1 MLTRALRAAPRQ
13 RAALSLS
20 STTSPSVSPS
30 PLSSHPSL
38 THTASLSTTAP
49 RPACASSSS
58 KKTRPSRFPAPAA
71 PEKIPTTS
79 IRVLRTVAAL
89 RAHTGPLTRDQ
100 RIVSLVPTMGALH
113 AGHIALIRAA
123 ALASHNVIVSLYVN
137 PAQFG
142 PKEDLASYPRTWEAD
157 TAALARLSRDLA
169 DDPATLG
176 SISAVFAP
184 STEELYPG
192 GFPGQDVDSHGSF
205 VTITPLAARLE
216 GASRPT
222 FFRGVATVCAK
233 LFNAVQPQQVYFG
246 QKDVQQTV
254 VIRRLVRDFLFPT
267 EVVVVPTVREPDG
280 LALSSRNVYLGER
293 RRRVA
298 TVLNR
303 ALKAAEGAYEGGKLD
318 AGAVL
323 GAAKGVTDA
332 VTVEQA
338 ALAVE
343 ERVGFEVDYVSLTD
357 PDTMEDIEVIDP
369 AKGAILCGAIKM
381 LPVEAPREG
390 EDLGHGGGPA
400 VRLIDNIILPPKA
413 S

>member
-1 MLTRALRAAPRQ
+1 MLTRALRSAPRQ
-13 RAALSLS
+13 RAVLSLS
-20 STTSPSVSPS
+20 SPASSTRSAPS
-30 PLSSHPSL
+30 HL
-38 THTASLSTTAP
+38 TLTQTAPLSTTTA
-49 RPACASSSS
+49 RPACGTSTKS
-58 KKTRPSRFPAPAA
+58 RPSRFPAPPA
-71 PEKIPTTS
+71 PEKIPNTS

-89 RAHTGPLTRDQ
+89 RAHTSPLTRDH
-100 RIVSLVPTMGALH
+100 RTLSLVPTMGALH

-169 DDPATLG
+169 DDPDVLG
-176 SISAVFAP
+176 KISAVFAP

-192 GFPGQDVDSHGSF
+192 GFPGQEVDSPGSF
-205 VTITPLAARLE
+205 INITPLAARLE
-216 GASRPT
+216 GSSRPT

-267 EVVVVPTVREPDG
+267 EVVVVPTVREADG

-293 RRRVA
+293 RRGVA
-298 TVLNR
+298 TVLHE
-303 ALKAAEGAYEGGKLD
+303 ALKAAEGAYESGKLD

-323 GAAKGVTDA
+323 GAARGVTEKVA
-332 VTVEQA
+332 AEQA
-338 ALAVE
+338 SLAAE
-343 ERVGFEVDYVSLTD
+343 DRVRFEVDYISLTD

-369 AKGAILCGAIKM
+369 AKGAILCGAVKM
-381 LPVEAPREG
+381 LPVEAPKDD
-390 EDLGHGGGPA
+390 EDLGLSGGPA

>member
-1 MLTRALRAAPRQ
+1 MVEVQMQAAEGGERTRDH
-13 RAALSLS
+13 
-20 STTSPSVSPS
+20 S
-30 PLSSHPSL
+30 PLSRHRECKLCSVGGTRLAAALAKNVFSHAISVWTPVISHIL
-38 THTASLSTTAP
+38 LRKSPNS
-49 RPACASSSS
+49 
-58 KKTRPSRFPAPAA
+58 
-71 PEKIPTTS
+71 S

-89 RAHTGPLTRDQ
+89 RAHTAPLTRDH
-100 RIVSLVPTMGALH
+100 RTLSLVPTMGALH
-113 AGHIALIRAA
+113 AGHLALIRAA

-142 PKEDLASYPRTWEAD
+142 PKEDLASYPRTWDAD
-157 TAALARLSRDLA
+157 AAALARLSRSLA
-169 DDPATLG
+169 DDPDVLG
-176 SISAVFAP
+176 KISAVFAP

-192 GFPGQDVDSHGSF
+192 GFPGQDVDSPGSF

-216 GASRPT
+216 GSSRPT

-293 RRRVA
+293 RRAAA
-298 TVLNR
+298 TVLHR
-303 ALKAAEGAYEGGKLD
+303 ALQAAEDAYGGGELE

-323 GAAKGVTDA
+323 AAARTVTDK
-332 VTVEQA
+332 VTAEQA
-338 ALAVE
+338 ALAAE
-343 ERVGFEVDYVSLTD
+343 DRVRFEVDYISLTD
-357 PDTMEDIEVIDP
+357 PDTMEDIDAIDP
-369 AKGAILCGAIKM
+369 ARGAILCGAVKM

-390 EDLGHGGGPA
+390 EDLGLSGGPA
-400 VRLIDNIILPPKA
+400 VRLIDNIILSPKA